1 MYAVGAVPSRTERS
15 GRGACGRRNCLA
27 STKYL
32 WACRAARSGE
42 SGRSA
47 PPRRPQIQI
56 DAQGY
61 LRRARRQRS
70 KFRAERR
77 AWVSLGRRGLT
88 LEYFGG
94 LDALFAGPLS
104 LFAKWLCLNGK
115 IREGRT
121 TLPGDPLPP
130 PKRDGQAFAESAAS
144 AVDVAHRG
152 RRCCANSQPRCN
164 GVQYA
169 LVAPGNLF
177 PADWRERV
185 LCPAATLCEAARG
198 HLKRSQAVNA
208 SSDISLIVAG
218 ASPDFAHR
226 CGTKGKFAVLQ

>member
-1 MYAVGAVPSRTERS
+1 MLSARSRVERNGLVAGPADEEIVWRRPST
-15 GRGACGRRNCLA
+15 CGR
-27 STKYL
+27 
-32 WACRAARSGE
+32 AAPRESGE

-115 IREGRT
+115 IREGRS
-121 TLPGDPLPP
+121 TLPADPLPP
-130 PKRDGQAFAESAAS
+130 PKRDGQAFAESS
-144 AVDVAHRG
+144 ATALDDAHRG
-152 RRCCANSQPRCN
+152 RRCRAKFTTTRHRRPVRIDFT
-164 GVQYA
+164 
-169 LVAPGNLF
+169 GN
-177 PADWRERV
+177 
-185 LCPAATLCEAARG
+185 
-198 HLKRSQAVNA
+198 
-208 SSDISLIVAG
+208 
-218 ASPDFAHR
+218 
-226 CGTKGKFAVLQ
+226 